1 MNIFLI
7 TMILWQVAV
16 SGEVAREVPIV
27 QKSPTQVVLLGTGT
41 PNADPDTSGPAVAI
55 VVNDTP
61 YVVDAGPGVVRRA
74 AAAARKGVTGLEVSK
89 LRRLFITHLHSDHTA
104 GYADFILTP
113 AVLDRD
119 APLEV
124 FGPPGTRRMTDHILK
139 AYSEDIDLR
148 VNGLEPAKPRG
159 YEIRAR
165 DVGPGIIYRDGNVT
179 VKAFAVSHGSWKH
192 AYGYRFET
200 PDKTVVISGDCT
212 FSESVIENCNG
223 CDILIH
229 EVYSTAGFAR
239 REPEWQKYHAVF
251 HTSSK
256 QLSAL
261 ASKARPGLVV
271 LYHQLLWGATPEQ
284 LLEEIEAGYSGR
296 VVFGRDLDIY

>member
-74 AAAARKGVTGLEVSK
+74 AAAARKGVTGLKVSK

>member
-27 QKSPTQVVLLGTGT
+27 QKSQTQVVLLGTGT